1 MWESVIITWARG
13 EYPSPQA
20 SEARFLGKSGSAGNK
35 NKEQVLRM
43 LIILKRI
50 LKCKISAVLF

>member
-1 MWESVIITWARG
+1 MITWARG
-13 EYPSPQA
+13 EYPSQQA

-43 LIILKRI
+43 LIILKQI
-50 LKCKISAVLF
+50 LKYKISAVLF